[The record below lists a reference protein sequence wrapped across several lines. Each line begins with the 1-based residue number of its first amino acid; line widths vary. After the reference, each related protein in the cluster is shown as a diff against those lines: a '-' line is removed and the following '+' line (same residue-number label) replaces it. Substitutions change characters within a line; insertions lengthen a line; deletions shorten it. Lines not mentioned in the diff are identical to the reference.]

1 MAEFLRVTARTML
14 ATQDMRTTQ
23 YRAVRAS
30 ADGEC
35 QIASNA
41 SFGGPSEIVG
51 VLQNKP
57 NSGEH
62 ASVGFHG
69 ISKIVCGSAVNAN
82 RLITIQQSG
91 EAANAGSGD
100 LAFGMALGD
109 GNSGETISA
118 LIFQPAQQMI
128 IGSLAAL

>member
-1 MAEFLRVTARTML
+1 ML

-23 YRAVRAS
+23 YRALRAN
-30 ADGEC
+30 AAGEV
-35 QIASNA
+35 QVASNA
-41 SFGGPSEIVG
+41 ALGGPSEIVG

-62 ASVGFHG
+62 ASVGYDG
-69 ISKIVCGSAVNAN
+69 VSKVVCGSAVNAN

-91 EAANAGSGD
+91 EATNAGSGD
-100 LAFGMALGD
+100 FAFGMALGD
-109 GNSGETISA
+109 GNEGETISA

-128 IGSLAAL
+128 TGSLAAL